1 MKPLTKVFFLLAFF
15 FQSFNMIIAQS
26 IQFNSPQNG
35 NTYTNGY
42 SETAISVYCDYGYSL
57 STYPPGVVLSN
68 YSKLITHSET
78 LDSRNVTIPNY
89 FYLAPGSYTWRVE
102 LWEFFMGESS
112 YRKTAEHSIT
122 FYVKHT
128 LSVTNNF
135 GSGSIVVDGNTT
147 LSGSQVNKYIGDN
160 LSVGA
165 IDQSDGTYSRTW
177 NSSGINNSNW
187 GRTGL
192 GGTGGSIFGASSRDY
207 NYTVVSNDNYA
218 TIIADLKMIYIVTF
232 QNNFGGGAITV
243 NGQPYS
249 SPTSQFQVVE
259 QNAITASAQGQG
271 LNGIEYTFTQW
282 SDGYPYSYRTF
293 YPSAHSTY
301 TANFIGKPSNSGES
315 INFGSDVGQ
324 PIVIYWT
331 DNINSNVTQYQI
343 WRRVKHNGVVGPDTY
358 IGTVSSG
365 VQTFTDYDYLLTST
379 YSDDLLW
386 YDVRAYYSTEGTY
399 SDPQW
404 SAVYGEMSFSE
415 QNEPIIALE
424 ISNELPTQY
433 EINNYPNPFNP
444 TTTINYQLPENGF
457 VTIKV
462 FDILGKE
469 VALLVNE
476 NKSAGYYEVNFNGSK
491 LTSGVY
497 IYTIQVNGI
506 TQSKKML
513 LTK

>member
-1 MKPLTKVFFLLAFF
+1 
-15 FQSFNMIIAQS
+15 MIISQS

-35 NTYTNGY
+35 NTYTNGS
-42 SETAISVYCDYGYSL
+42 SETTISVYCDYGYSL

-78 LDSRNVTIPNY
+78 FDSRYVTIPNY

-102 LWEFFMGESS
+102 LWEHFLGESS
-112 YRKTAEHSIT
+112 YRKTAENSIT
-122 FYVKHT
+122 FYIKHT
-128 LSVTNNF
+128 LSVSNNF
-135 GSGSIVVDGNTT
+135 GSGSIVVDGSTT
-147 LSGSQVNKYIGDN
+147 SSGTQVNKYIGDN

-165 IDQSDGTYSRTW
+165 IDQSDGNYNRTW
-177 NSSGINNSNW
+177 NSSGTNDSNW
-187 GRTGL
+187 KRYPMSSSGENI
-192 GGTGGSIFGASSRDY
+192 SGASSRNY
-207 NYTVVSNDNYA
+207 NYTVISNDNYA
-218 TIIADLKMIYIVTF
+218 TIVADLKMIYSVTF
-232 QNNFGGGAITV
+232 QNNFGGGTITV
-243 NGQPYS
+243 NGQSYS
-249 SPTSQFQVVE
+249 APTSPFQVVE

-271 LNGIEYTFTQW
+271 LNGIVYTFTQW
-282 SDGYPYSYRTF
+282 SDGNPYSYRTF

-301 TANFIGKPSNSGES
+301 TANFIGQPSNYGEYV
-315 INFGSDVGQ
+315 NFGSEVGQ
-324 PIVIYWT
+324 PIEIYWT

-343 WRRVKHNGVVGPDTY
+343 WRRVKHNGVVGPDTH
-358 IGTVSSG
+358 IGTVGSG

-386 YDVRAYYSTEGTY
+386 YDVRAHYSTEGTY

-415 QNEPIIALE
+415 ESEPIIALE

-444 TTTINYQLPENGF
+444 TTTINYQLPESGF

-476 NKSAGYYEVNFNGSK
+476 NKSAGYYKVNFDGSY

-506 TQSKKML
+506 MQSKKML
-513 LTK
+513 LAK